1 MARQSLKEG
10 PFMPRARVLGMAT
23 AGVSPRVMGIGP
35 APAVRQVLAMTG
47 LSLADMSVI
56 ELNEAVAAQGA
67 LAWAG
72 DCGGVGEGVIV
83 RQGRHRLWPRRCCP
97 CEHPVRRTA
106 C

>member
-1 MARQSLKEG
+1 VARQSLKEG

-56 ELNEAVAAQGA
+56 ELNEAFAATA
-67 LAWAG
+67 FICEARAMRSWASRSIWYSSATFSAVSG
-72 DCGGVGEGVIV
+72 MEST
-83 RQGRHRLWPRRCCP
+83 P
-97 CEHPVRRTA
+97 
-106 C
+106 